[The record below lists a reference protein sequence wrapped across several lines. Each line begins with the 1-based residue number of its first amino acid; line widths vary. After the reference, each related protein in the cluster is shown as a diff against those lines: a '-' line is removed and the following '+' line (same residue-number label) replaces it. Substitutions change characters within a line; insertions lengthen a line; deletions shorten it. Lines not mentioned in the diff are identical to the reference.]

1 MKKIVVAVAL
11 FISLIMLSACSSS
24 PSEPQKEAAQL
35 QSRAERMTVVN
46 SGEPMKVLP
55 AFTTFTWND
64 GYNHI
69 LSAVDNQQAD
79 ALKSY
84 IREQIITYLKTKGYR
99 YQADPAQA
107 DVVLGFLFAL
117 QDAHVNKGIQSQ
129 FGSLPGMAKFDY
141 KKGTFLLTV
150 LDSELNKVYWRS
162 AVQGFVDLEKERQAA
177 NNLPIQNI
185 LGIMMGG
192 FPKAGR

>member
-11 FISLIMLSACSSS
+11 FISWITLSGCSSS
-24 PSEPQKEAAQL
+24 PSEPQREAVQL
-35 QSRAERMTVVN
+35 QPMTVVN

-69 LSAVDNQQAD
+69 LSAVDNQQAY
-79 ALKSY
+79 ALKYY

-117 QDAHVNKGIQSQ
+117 QDTRANRMIQSQ
-129 FGSLPGMAKFDY
+129 FGSLPGMAKFGY
-141 KKGTFLLTV
+141 KKGTLLITV
-150 LDSELNKVYWRS
+150 LDSELKKVYWRS
-162 AVQGFVDLEKERQAA
+162 AVQGFVDLEKERQDA
-177 NNLPIQNI
+177 NNLAMQNI
-185 LGIMMGG
+185 LEIMMGG